1 MYESTA
7 THDTGKTSRSRTG
20 AAVVAASVI
29 VSVCAVIVAIAAV
42 VVAVR
47 FPGDSGER
55 EADPSLSAA
64 ILAALQANA
73 SDVGA
78 GAAPA
83 PAPAEPG
90 VPADEAPAEAAPA
103 PIAPAP
109 AASLP
114 EPAAAPAPAAAPEPV
129 AEAPAAPAAVA
140 APSGAELTAVLRS
153 AVDPANPASVRQSY
167 VERGSEAAGVLE
179 QISGR
184 AGQMLAVVNPTVVDP
199 ISVDGNTASGR
210 LQVMFAGAA
219 GPQTPLRLTFVN
231 DGSGWKLSARSVCDV
246 ASFNGFSCP
255 SGYAR

>member
-1 MYESTA
+1 M
-7 THDTGKTSRSRTG
+7 
-20 AAVVAASVI
+20 VAASVI
-29 VSVCAVIVAIAAV
+29 VSVCAVIVATAAV

-47 FPGDSGER
+47 FPDDSGER
-55 EADPSLSAA
+55 TDPSLNAA

-73 SDVGA
+73 ADAGA

-83 PAPAEPG
+83 PAPAESG
-90 VPADEAPAEAAPA
+90 VPAEEAPAGAAPA
-103 PIAPAP
+103 PIAPVP
-109 AASLP
+109 
-114 EPAAAPAPAAAPEPV
+114 AAPAPTSAPEPV
-129 AEAPAAPAAVA
+129 AEAPAPPAAVA

-167 VERGSEAAGVLE
+167 VEHGSEAAGVLE

-199 ISVDGNTASGR
+199 VAVEGNTASGR

-255 SGYAR
+255 PGYAR